1 MYKSQIPFRSFDTLD
16 KIEGKLAFEH
26 LIAKFIFFK
35 ITILTDKSFPSSN
48 FYNLHSLPS
57 INTSHKRDERFFSP
71 LSLSSSES
79 DETEEQKFIF
89 QIGTLNPKVLTNAFH
104 STNLF
109 LFLSLLCSHQQRGSI
124 LCIEARLQPTFP
136 PSPIYV
142 INSVDNTNFFF
153 LISRENIDNL
163 IIG

>member
-35 ITILTDKSFPSSN
+35 ITILTDKSFPLSN

-71 LSLSSSES
+71 LSLSSSER
-79 DETEEQKFIF
+79 DKTEEQKFIF

-109 LFLSLLCSHQQRGSI
+109 FVF
-124 LCIEARLQPTFP
+124 AMFP
-136 PSPIYV
+136 PTAWVHFMHRSTPTTHVSSFANLCYQ
-142 INSVDNTNFFF
+142 F
-153 LISRENIDNL
+153 SR
-163 IIG
+163 